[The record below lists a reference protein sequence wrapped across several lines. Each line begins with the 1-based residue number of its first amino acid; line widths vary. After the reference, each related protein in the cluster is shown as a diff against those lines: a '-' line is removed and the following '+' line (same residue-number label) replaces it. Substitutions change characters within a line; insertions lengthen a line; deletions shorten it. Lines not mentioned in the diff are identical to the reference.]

1 MGCHS
6 LLQGIFSTQNQ
17 NLHLLHWQADSLLTS
32 HQGSPLNGKMLN
44 MPDSILMLTWQERGH
59 HCPHIPEE
67 ENEAQRFSDACTQN
81 QVAQWSGSTC
91 QCRRGKG
98 GGFRKIPLEGGRAT
112 HSSIQRRIQYSEYAI
127 FREVLRGVSS
137 IWREPER
144 LHEVTKNQTQLE

>member
-6 LLQGIFSTQNQ
+6 LLQGIFSTQNR

-98 GGFRKIPLEGGRAT
+98 GGFSPWVRKIPWRVAGQPT
-112 HSSIQRRIQYSEYAI
+112 PV